1 MLNFTLQT
9 LLDNN
14 TNIRNKVTILGRVNM
29 LYNVFNA
36 TFMRAAVAMERRSE

>member
-9 LLDNN
+9 LLDN
-14 TNIRNKVTILGRVNM
+14 TKIRNKVTILGRVNM